1 MRASR
6 PRTAFDTRWYLPA
19 YIRCITPAANRARV
33 STKVALRP
41 PTLIMRPLALV
52 LLSIACSRSLAVQP
66 RLAHLALRT
75 SSSRSAAPRKDLVAS
90 VAASPPSDSM
100 IKAPPHAPQ
109 LGARAAWDTWLRGLS
124 APRMLKARLNR
135 CDTSGIS

>member
-6 PRTAFDTRWYLPA
+6 PRTEFNTRCYLPLPDPLP
-19 YIRCITPAANRARV
+19 TGRASR
-33 STKVALRP
+33 TKVALRP

-75 SSSRSAAPRKDLVAS
+75 SSSRPAAPRKDLVAS
-90 VAASPPSDSM
+90 VAASPPSDSV
-100 IKAPPHAPQ
+100 IKAPPSRASAWCPGRLGCMAEWFVCSTHSECAP
-109 LGARAAWDTWLRGLS
+109 
-124 APRMLKARLNR
+124 
-135 CDTSGIS
+135 

>member
-6 PRTAFDTRWYLPA
+6 PRTEFNTRCYLPLPDPLP
-19 YIRCITPAANRARV
+19 TGRASR
-33 STKVALRP
+33 TKVALRP

-75 SSSRSAAPRKDLVAS
+75 SSSRPAAPRKDLVAS

-100 IKAPPHAPQ
+100 IKAPPSRASAWCPGR
-109 LGARAAWDTWLRGLS
+109 LGCMAEGFVCI
-124 APRMLKARLNR
+124 LKARLNR
-135 CDTSGIS
+135 YDTSGIS

>member
-6 PRTAFDTRWYLPA
+6 PRTEFNTRCYLPLPDPLP
-19 YIRCITPAANRARV
+19 TGRASR
-33 STKVALRP
+33 TKVALRP

-75 SSSRSAAPRKDLVAS
+75 SSSRPAAPRKDLVAS

-100 IKAPPHAPQ
+100 IKAPPSRASAWCPGRLGCMAEGSVCSTHAE
-109 LGARAAWDTWLRGLS
+109 GA
-124 APRMLKARLNR
+124 P
-135 CDTSGIS
+135 